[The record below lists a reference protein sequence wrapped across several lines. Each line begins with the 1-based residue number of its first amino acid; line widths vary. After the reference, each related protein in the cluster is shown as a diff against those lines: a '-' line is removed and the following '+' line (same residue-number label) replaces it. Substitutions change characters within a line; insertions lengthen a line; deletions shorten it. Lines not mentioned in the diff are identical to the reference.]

1 MAAYTATI
9 SSITFNSTTMEA
21 VGSMSVSSARPPIE
35 ITQVGSANAH
45 FLAGILTTAIAL
57 DIYYNKLDHQKFVD
71 ALFAGTSHAFEFKA
85 AELGATDD
93 TVTGTAFVT
102 GADIVS
108 TMGDIVRGSVTLQ
121 ATGVVTFAGTAATQ
135 GGNEP

>member
-9 SSITFNSTTMEA
+9 SSITFDSITFEA
-21 VGSMSVSSARPPIE
+21 VGSMSISSARPPIE

-57 DIYYNKLDHQKFVD
+57 DIYYNKADHITFTN
-71 ALFAGTSHAFEFKA
+71 ALMGGSSNAFTFTA
-85 AELGATDD
+85 ASGD
-93 TVTGTAFVT
+93 TITGNAFVT
-102 GADIVS
+102 GADVVA
-108 TMGDIVRGSVTLQ
+108 TMGDIVRGSITLQ
-121 ATGVVTFAGTAATQ
+121 ATGVVTFAGTAASA